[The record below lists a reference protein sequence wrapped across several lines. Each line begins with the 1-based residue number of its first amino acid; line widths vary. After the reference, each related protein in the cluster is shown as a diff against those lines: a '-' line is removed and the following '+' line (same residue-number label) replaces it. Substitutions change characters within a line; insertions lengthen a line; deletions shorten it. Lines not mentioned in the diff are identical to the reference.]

1 MEFVMNW
8 QERIII
14 DPEILVGKPV
24 VKGSRLAV
32 EFIIDLLAKGWSE
45 DEILRNYPGLSQ
57 EDIRACLSYASEIL
71 RAEKIYPLNTI
82 RA

>member
-71 RAEKIYPLNTI
+71 RAEKIYPLNSI